1 MAPRPLRILVHDYAG
16 HPPHVHVSREL
27 ARRGHTVLHAYAGMI
42 QTPRGRLVRQ
52 LDDAPGFDVI
62 AVNIGEKFAK
72 HSYFKRQWQEIKYGR
87 ELVRAAE
94 AFAPDLVV
102 CSNTPLFP
110 LNALRVFSR
119 RRGVP
124 FIFWMMDVYGAAVKN
139 GMSGKLPVVGG
150 LIGRAYIAF
159 EKYLARRSDRLIV
172 ISEDFRELV
181 VRWGVSRER
190 VDTLPLWSPIEEIP
204 VRPKDNPWARQH
216 GLTQTT
222 NILYSGTLGLKHNP
236 QHLATLARRLR
247 DRPEMRVIVVSD
259 GLGAEFLK
267 REKAAL
273 HLEHLTILP
282 FQPFTDLPD
291 MLGTADVLL
300 AVLEPSAGVFSVP
313 SKVLSHLCAARP
325 QVGMIPA
332 DNRSA
337 RVIRESGGGIV
348 VDPGDLEG
356 FISAVQ
362 ALADDPVRRGELG
375 AAARAYAE
383 REFEIVRIGAIFEAM
398 ITRPLRRGQ

>member
-1 MAPRPLRILVHDYAG
+1 MDPRPLRILIHDYAG

-27 ARRGHTVLHAYAGMI
+27 ARRGHTVLHVYAGMI

-52 LDDAPGFDVI
+52 PDDAPGFDVL
-62 AVNIGEKFAK
+62 AVNIGGKFAK
-72 HSYFKRQWQEIKYGR
+72 HSYFKRQWQEIEYGR
-87 ELVRAAE
+87 ELVKAAE
-94 AFAPDLVV
+94 AFRPDLVV

-110 LNALRVFSR
+110 LNALRLFSR
-119 RRGVP
+119 RRRVP
-124 FIFWMMDVYGAAVKN
+124 FVFWMMDVYGVAVKD
-139 GMSGKLPVVGG
+139 GMSGKIPLVGAW
-150 LIGRAYIAF
+150 IGQAYIAF

-181 VRWGVSRER
+181 MGWGVPGEK

-204 VRPKDNPWARQH
+204 VRPKDNPWARRH

-247 DRPEMRVIVVSD
+247 ERPEVRVIVVSD

-267 REKAAL
+267 GEKVGPD
-273 HLEHLTILP
+273 LEQLTILP
-282 FQPFTDLPD
+282 FQPFAELPD
-291 MLGTADVLL
+291 MLATADILL

-325 QVGMIPA
+325 QVGMIPS

-348 VDPGDLEG
+348 VDPADPEG
-356 FISAVQ
+356 FIAAVQ
-362 ALADDPVRRGELG
+362 ALADDPARRAELG
-375 AAARAYAE
+375 ARARAYAE
-383 REFEIVRIGAIFEAM
+383 REFEIVRIGAAFEAM
-398 ITRPLRRGQ
+398 ITRPLGRA